1 MNVNTL
7 NCNNNV
13 ADSVVL
19 PPQMNNILLW
29 YDSAQYK
36 EPGLGSNITKLYDR
50 SGNGHTMAQTT
61 VANQP
66 ANAVLAGEF
75 GGRRVTYFDSF
86 EDRFGSGDDSLL
98 TGTVDLEDC
107 FGESGSLN
115 DDPSWSI
122 AYVNAVVSGTHKTT
136 ILKLEATAG
145 SAEIEVMEDGSGVTD
160 GISLQVISDTVS
172 DIDECGGD
180 FIAANT
186 PRVNIVSSN
195 RTGAGTS
202 TLQVMSNGSSL
213 TWDDGGTTSN
223 TLEFGVFTNINKLTL
238 GLNDGGSYPNLS
250 YLAEFILFNT
260 SMTASLR
267 TEINNYL
274 NDKWQVY

>member
-29 YDSAQYK
+29 YDSSQHK
-36 EPGLGSNITKLYDR
+36 EVTSGNITKLYDR

-61 VANQP
+61 VAQQP
-66 ANAVLAGEF
+66 ANTALSGKF
-75 GGRRVTYFDSF
+75 GGRRVTYFDSL
-86 EDRFGSGDDSLL
+86 EDRFGSGDDSQLA
-98 TGTVDLEDC
+98 GTVDLTDC
-107 FGESGSLN
+107 FGEASSLN
-115 DDPSWSI
+115 DDPSWTI
-122 AYVNAVVSGTHKTT
+122 AYVDALASDTQKGS
-136 ILKLEATAG
+136 ILKFEATAG
-145 SAEIEVMEDGSGVTD
+145 SAIIGVNEDGAGVGD
-160 GISLQVISDTVS
+160 GISLQVVS
-172 DIDECGGD
+172 DSVTDVDECGGN
-180 FIAANT
+180 FIAADT

-195 RTGAGTS
+195 HTGAETS
-202 TLQVMSNGSSL
+202 SLQVMSNGSAL
-213 TWDDGGTTSN
+213 TWDDSGTTTN

-238 GLNDGGSYPNLS
+238 GVNDGSSYPCLF
-250 YLAEFILFNT
+250 YLAEFILFKAA
-260 SMTASLR
+260 MTTSLR